1 MTDLSL
7 SRSQM
12 LLLGGSGNRALAEEV
27 AAHLGQPLCQVTLR
41 RFADG
46 ELFVKIDENVR
57 GRDVYIIQ
65 PTNPPAENMM
75 ELLLLMDAAKRA
87 SAARITAVIP
97 YFGYARQDR
106 KDQPR
111 VAISAKLMANMVS
124 MAGADRVLAMDFHQ
138 HQLQGFFDL
147 PVDHLYAAPV
157 FVSHYRQ
164 KQLHD
169 PVVVAPDVGSAKMA
183 RGFAKRLNASLA
195 IIDKRRPSANVA
207 EVLNVVGE
215 VEDRDCLIP
224 DDMIDTAGTMAEAV
238 NGAQAARRARHLLL
252 RHARAAVGAG
262 GGAAD
267 GVAGQGSGGH
277 QHDRHAAGAAVRP
290 AEGSLDRG
298 PAGQGDRLHAQR
310 PVGELAV
317 RLTSRPAGYTLRK
330 DRTMAQQAISR
341 PPRAP
346 RPARARPAR
355 CRREGKVPG
364 VIYGHGRH
372 AEGARRSTPP
382 R

>member
-12 LLLGGSGNRALAEEV
+12 LLLSGSANRPLAEEV

-75 ELLLLMDAAKRA
+75 ELLLLMDAARRA
-87 SAARITAVIP
+87 SAARVTAVIP

-157 FVSHYRQ
+157 LVSHYRQ
-164 KQLHD
+164 KALRD
-169 PVVVAPDVGSAKMA
+169 LVIVAPDVGSAKMA

-215 VEDRDCLIP
+215 VGGKDCLIP

-238 NGAQAARRARHLLL
+238 TALKRLL
-252 RHARAAVGAG
+252 RHPRPALGSG
-262 GGAAD
+262 GGPAD
-267 GVAGQGSGGH
+267 GVAGQGGGGDEH
-277 QHDRHAAGAAVRP
+277 HRHPQGAAVRS
-290 AEGSLDRG
+290 AQGALDRRA
-298 PAGQGDRLHAQR
+298 PVQGDRLHPQR

-317 RLTSRPAGYTLRK
+317 RL
-330 DRTMAQQAISR
+330 
-341 PPRAP
+341 
-346 RPARARPAR
+346 
-355 CRREGKVPG
+355 G
-364 VIYGHGRH
+364 VIPS
-372 AEGARRSTPP
+372 GARDLLR
-382 R
+382 

>member
-12 LLLGGSGNRALAEEV
+12 LLLSGSANRALAEEV
-27 AAHLGQPLCQVTLR
+27 ASHLGQPLCQVTLR

-57 GRDVYIIQ
+57 GRDVYIVQ

-87 SAARITAVIP
+87 SAARVTAVIP

-124 MAGADRVLAMDFHQ
+124 MAGADRVLAIDFHQ

-164 KQLHD
+164 KQLYD

-215 VEDRDCLIP
+215 VGDRDCLIP

-238 NGAQAARRARHLLL
+238 SALKRLGARDVYCCATHALL
-252 RHARAAVGAG
+252 
-262 GGAAD
+262 
-267 GVAGQGSGGH
+267 S
-277 QHDRHAAGAAVRP
+277 
-290 AEGSLDRG
+290 G
-298 PAGQGDRLHAQR
+298 PAVDRLMAS
-310 PVGELAV
+310 PVKEV
-317 RLTSRPAGYTLRK
+317 TVTNTISIPPERRFDRLKVLSIAGLLSKAIGYTHSDQSVSSLF
-330 DRTMAQQAISR
+330 D
-341 PPRAP
+341 
-346 RPARARPAR
+346 
-355 CRREGKVPG
+355 
-364 VIYGHGRH
+364 
-372 AEGARRSTPP
+372 
-382 R
+382 

>member
-1 MTDLSL
+1 MTDLSQA
-7 SRSQM
+7 RSQM
-12 LLLGGSGNRALAEEV
+12 LLLSGSANRPLAEEV

-65 PTNPPAENMM
+65 PTNPPAEHMM
-75 ELLLLMDAAKRA
+75 ELLLLMDAARRA

-124 MAGADRVLAMDFHQ
+124 VAGADRVLAIDFHQ

-157 FVSHYRQ
+157 FVNHYRQ
-164 KQLHD
+164 KRLHD

-195 IIDKRRPSANVA
+195 IIDKRRPSANIA

-215 VEDRDCLIP
+215 VGDRDCLIP

-238 NGAQAARRARHLLL
+238 KALKRLGARDVYVCATHALL
-252 RHARAAVGAG
+252 
-262 GGAAD
+262 
-267 GVAGQGSGGH
+267 S
-277 QHDRHAAGAAVRP
+277 
-290 AEGSLDRG
+290 G
-298 PAGQGDRLHAQR
+298 PAMDRLVDS
-310 PVGELAV
+310 PVKEVAVTNTILLPPDRRFDRLKVLSIAGLLAKEI
-317 RLTSRPAGYTLRK
+317 GYTHS
-330 DRTMAQQAISR
+330 DQSVSSR
-341 PPRAP
+341 
-346 RPARARPAR
+346 
-355 CRREGKVPG
+355 CD
-364 VIYGHGRH
+364 
-372 AEGARRSTPP
+372 
-382 R
+382 

>member
-1 MTDLSL
+1 MNDLSI

-12 LLLGGSGNRALAEEV
+12 LLLSGTGNRPLSEEV
-27 AAHLGQPLCQVTLR
+27 AAHLGQPLCQVTSK

-46 ELFVKIDENVR
+46 EIFVKIDENVR

-65 PTNPPAENMM
+65 PTNPPAEHMM

-157 FVSHYRQ
+157 FVNHYRQ
-164 KQLHD
+164 KTMKDL
-169 PVVVAPDVGSAKMA
+169 VIVASDVGGAKMA

-207 EVLNVVGE
+207 EVVNVVGD
-215 VEDRDCLIP
+215 VKGRDCLIP
-224 DDMIDTAGTMAEAV
+224 DDMIDTGGTMSEAIHALKRLGAENIYAC
-238 NGAQAARRARHLLL
+238 ATHALL
-252 RHARAAVGAG
+252 
-262 GGAAD
+262 
-267 GVAGQGSGGH
+267 S
-277 QHDRHAAGAAVRP
+277 
-290 AEGSLDRG
+290 G
-298 PAGQGDRLHAQR
+298 PAVERLR
-310 PVGELAV
+310 NSPVTEIAVTNTIALPPERKFEKLKILSIAGLLA
-317 RLTSRPAGYTLRK
+317 K
-330 DRTMAQQAISR
+330 AI
-341 PPRAP
+341 
-346 RPARARPAR
+346 
-355 CRREGKVPG
+355 
-364 VIYGHGRH
+364 GHTH
-372 AEGARRSTPP
+372 SDQSVSSLFD
-382 R
+382 